1 MARVGEAFYL
11 GFEEREE
18 KDDGENRAF
27 QRFPRGEDG
36 EDQAKLSI
44 IFLIRFYLKWM
55 TNRGINSFWFQDW
68 RERERERCERCFGKS
83 NSGYIGK
90 LCFYSSV
97 KFNNLK
103 FENERET
110 EEYLIGKF
118 KSNFRRR
125 FHGGI
130 R

>member
-44 IFLIRFYLKWM
+44 IFLLIRFYLKWM

-68 RERERERCERCFGKS
+68 RERERERCERCFGKL

-90 LCFYSSV
+90 LCVFTV
-97 KFNNLK
+97 A
-103 FENERET
+103 
-110 EEYLIGKF
+110 
-118 KSNFRRR
+118 
-125 FHGGI
+125 
-130 R
+130 

>member
-44 IFLIRFYLKWM
+44 IFLLIRFYLK
-55 TNRGINSFWFQDW
+55 
-68 RERERERCERCFGKS
+68 
-83 NSGYIGK
+83 
-90 LCFYSSV
+90 
-97 KFNNLK
+97 
-103 FENERET
+103 
-110 EEYLIGKF
+110 
-118 KSNFRRR
+118 
-125 FHGGI
+125 
-130 R
+130 

>member
-1 MARVGEAFYL
+1 MGEAFYL

-44 IFLIRFYLKWM
+44 IFLLIRFYLKWM

-68 RERERERCERCFGKS
+68 RERERGVRGVLG
-83 NSGYIGK
+83 N
-90 LCFYSSV
+90 
-97 KFNNLK
+97 
-103 FENERET
+103 
-110 EEYLIGKF
+110 
-118 KSNFRRR
+118 
-125 FHGGI
+125 
-130 R
+130 